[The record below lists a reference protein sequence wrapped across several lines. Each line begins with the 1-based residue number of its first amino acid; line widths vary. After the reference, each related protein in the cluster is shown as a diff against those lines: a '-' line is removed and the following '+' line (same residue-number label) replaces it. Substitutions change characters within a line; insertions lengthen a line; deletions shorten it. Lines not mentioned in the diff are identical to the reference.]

1 MSIVDKIKEIF
12 KQHNRNI
19 IFYFDA
25 DGSFKEE
32 LEAISL
38 QGIKVVE
45 VKDNYFE
52 VKYNIEFEWSNDQ
65 LFLYHPFDKPQGKA
79 LKKYPLLGLL
89 KANPELRLDAT
100 SEFLSEY
107 QLTEN
112 HANIVKR
119 YIELLKTK
127 TVQKKL
133 AKILDRG
140 IFSDENLKLGLISI
154 TLDFHSVANKNNC
167 MAKFLSIAID
177 ESKLNKTL
185 LNLKELELDEV
196 LLNWFNNLLDT
207 KYKEL
212 NYETIKGLSSKLK
225 YNVLTI
231 YTNNT
236 IPADS
241 YAKLKLERNAD
252 INKVY
257 SFFNDWQTHPNLKS
271 TIDTVFTTLSYEI
284 KTSNLVSWY
293 GKEQDFG
300 YYSEDM
306 LETIINGFYD
316 TVFIEFSKTKD
327 ECIKWKRSTILEDRL
342 KYQITFLYHVASF
355 LVVLDRYK
363 SFKFNTPDEYI
374 NIYTTEL
381 YKVDL
386 HYRKAIIAFDSVRD
400 HLYEFESK
408 AMPIFNSFNQKYDR
422 FLIEINKEWQN
433 VLIENDF
440 NFHNLKIEK
449 QYNFYKN
456 NLQDFDYKIVVVIS
470 DAMRYELGYELY
482 DDLLAD
488 NKNELEITPYLAS
501 VPSYTN
507 LGMSN
512 LLPNQGL
519 EVEQGDKELVFKI
532 NNKSTVSTN
541 REAILKS
548 VEPSS
553 ATLDYAEVMK
563 FNLETGREYF
573 KNNRIVYI
581 YHDWIDAIGDK
592 KRTEHQTFDATSKAV
607 DDIKRLTQKLY
618 GWNVYH
624 VLVTSDHGFLFNY
637 NELTESSREQL
648 PKAKGFSREH
658 VRFVVADGFESKV
671 DGYEL
676 SMKNTTNIN
685 TDLKVALPRA
695 INRYRKSGNVG
706 VQFVHGGSSLQEV
719 IIPVVKFYKQTSKEK
734 HQTVTFK
741 RIDQND
747 RISSGSLKI
756 TLIQDQPVNNELKSS
771 EVVFGLYSDSG
782 ELFSKEV
789 EVHFNSTSGNP
800 KERIFEIILSLNTL
814 GSKVSFCYLK
824 AFLKSDK
831 SRFNPLRINDL
842 IKVNTLMEKDEF

>member
-1 MSIVDKIKEIF
+1 M
-12 KQHNRNI
+12 
-19 IFYFDA
+19 
-25 DGSFKEE
+25 
-32 LEAISL
+32 
-38 QGIKVVE
+38 
-45 VKDNYFE
+45 
-52 VKYNIEFEWSNDQ
+52 
-65 LFLYHPFDKPQGKA
+65 
-79 LKKYPLLGLL
+79 
-89 KANPELRLDAT
+89 
-100 SEFLSEY
+100 
-107 QLTEN
+107 
-112 HANIVKR
+112 
-119 YIELLKTK
+119 
-127 TVQKKL
+127 
-133 AKILDRG
+133 
-140 IFSDENLKLGLISI
+140 
-154 TLDFHSVANKNNC
+154 
-167 MAKFLSIAID
+167 
-177 ESKLNKTL
+177 
-185 LNLKELELDEV
+185 
-196 LLNWFNNLLDT
+196 
-207 KYKEL
+207 
-212 NYETIKGLSSKLK
+212 
-225 YNVLTI
+225 
-231 YTNNT
+231 
-236 IPADS
+236 
-241 YAKLKLERNAD
+241 
-252 INKVY
+252 
-257 SFFNDWQTHPNLKS
+257 
-271 TIDTVFTTLSYEI
+271 
-284 KTSNLVSWY
+284 
-293 GKEQDFG
+293 
-300 YYSEDM
+300 
-306 LETIINGFYD
+306 
-316 TVFIEFSKTKD
+316 
-327 ECIKWKRSTILEDRL
+327 
-342 KYQITFLYHVASF
+342 
-355 LVVLDRYK
+355 
-363 SFKFNTPDEYI
+363 
-374 NIYTTEL
+374 
-381 YKVDL
+381 
-386 HYRKAIIAFDSVRD
+386 VRD

-408 AMPIFNSFNQKYDR
+408 AMPVFNDFNQKYDR

-433 VLIENDF
+433 VLNENEF
-440 NFHNLKIEK
+440 NFHDLNIEK

-519 EVEQGDKELVFKI
+519 EVEQGDKDLVFKI
-532 NNKSTVSTN
+532 NNKTTVSTN

-563 FNLETGREYF
+563 FNHETGREYF

-648 PKAKGFSREH
+648 PKTKGFSREH

-676 SMKNTTNIN
+676 PMQNTTNAK

-706 VQFVHGGSSLQEV
+706 VQFVHGGSSLQEI

-734 HQTVTFK
+734 HQVVTFK

-756 TLIQDQPVNNELKSS
+756 TLIQDQPVNNELKSA
-771 EVVFGLYSDSG
+771 EVVMGLYSDSG

-789 EVHFNSTSGNP
+789 EVHFNSTSSNP

-814 GSKVSFCYLK
+814 GSKASFCYLK
-824 AFLKSDK
+824 AYLKSDK
-831 SRFNPLRINDL
+831 SRLNPISINDL